1 MDQFRTWAEKEYSPR
16 KRFIAIVIAGV
27 FFLCLLPSMMIFL
40 ANTIDSIFK
49 LPSFDQGT
57 LNLLIGVILILSGG
71 AFAIWTIMAQYRFAR
86 GTPLPMMATQELLID
101 GPFSFCRNPM
111 SLGTIVMYF
120 GLAAWIGS
128 WSALVIVLSLG
139 LILLAYLWVIEEKE
153 LAMRFGEEYR
163 AYRAKTPFIL
173 PKLRDR

>member
-1 MDQFRTWAEKEYSPR
+1 MDRFRTWAEKEYSPR
-16 KRFIAIVIAGV
+16 KRFIAIVVAGA
-27 FFLCLLPSMMIFL
+27 FFLFLFPGLIIFL
-40 ANTIDSIFK
+40 ANGIDSIFK

-57 LNLLIGVILILSGG
+57 LNSFIGAILILSGG
-71 AFAIWTIMAQYRFAR
+71 AFAIGTIVAQYRFAR

-101 GPFSFCRNPM
+101 GPFSYCRNPM

-120 GLAAWIGS
+120 GLVAWIGS

-153 LAMRFGEEYR
+153 LEMRFGEEYR
-163 AYRAKTPFIL
+163 AYRAKTSFIL